1 MLPSDGTTLFSNNN
15 KVWYDKDGSMQ
26 SSFFPTATWSSDGT
40 ADGANGE
47 IANTIKHPY
56 TFNKSRR
63 MDYLYYNLWD
73 TNCNETSS
81 TSITTARFEPVKKS
95 VYDPCPPGFCLPP
108 NGAFTGFTKI
118 GAYAAAGSEKN
129 TYGLFSYGWHF
140 RTVLLGEPDAAIDP
154 TIFFHASGYRSNNGN
169 IQGNFGSEGAYWSS
183 VPNSVSYGCRLN
195 FAVGRVF
202 PMSSYDNSAGFV
214 LRPVKE

>member
-1 MLPSDGTTLFSNNN
+1 
-15 KVWYDKDGSMQ
+15 
-26 SSFFPTATWSSDGT
+26 
-40 ADGANGE
+40 
-47 IANTIKHPY
+47 
-56 TFNKSRR
+56 